1 MESWTSGKEPHMI
14 EKLPVGKYTLTE
26 VTAPKG
32 YDIAETV
39 EFEVKDSPEI
49 VHVKMMD
56 KPKDELVDLT
66 GKKKETSPGSPVIS
80 TPGYGGGTVTA
91 TPVKTGDYN
100 RYLPAILLILCG
112 GTCLAIVLVGKKKK
126 KPDNK

>member
-1 MESWTSGKEPHMI
+1 MI

-39 EFEVKDSPEI
+39 SFEVTDSAEI

-66 GKKKETSPGSPVIS
+66 GKKKETTPGGYTVGTPVSPG
-80 TPGYGGGTVTA
+80 TPSVTA
-91 TPVKTGDYN
+91 APVKTGDYN
-100 RYLPAILLILCG
+100 RYLPAILLVVCG
-112 GTCLAIVLVGKKKK
+112 GAGLAGVSFGRRKKKLTEK
-126 KPDNK
+126 